1 MSEAPVI
8 IVIGGG
14 PAGLSAAV
22 TLARS
27 RMKVLLVEQRDRL
40 GGAIH
45 RQPANGDTPQVLRQA
60 SHAQHWSRLM
70 GEFTSLRTH
79 IALATSTV
87 FVGVDAAGLVLLDN
101 RRSAELLALRPAGMV
116 LALGATEIVHPFPG
130 WELPGVFSAGGAQ
143 VLLKETGRPLDG
155 RTLIAGSGPLL
166 LALGAQLCAAGR
178 PPLAVLERGRL
189 FSRPAAAALAM
200 LRSPHNLF
208 EGAGYAAR
216 LARARVPYK
225 AGAQVVSVTSA
236 ETGLT
241 VETVR
246 DGSPTV
252 YHVDNLVVHDGIR
265 SSHLS
270 VDVSKLPFPTV
281 EAGDGREIL
290 GAHCAMADGR
300 LASARL
306 LSLLGQTSVP
316 TAADEHAVLAARRFQ
331 GRLSTLFAEPPPP
344 IRPDAILC
352 RCEGRRAGAL
362 PPGASAREAK
372 LIGRF
377 GMGACQGR
385 FCAEATAR
393 ALGDRG
399 AASDFRPAVMRW
411 PIRPLSALALA
422 RLRHVSTNLEEIWN
436 DDGTIA

>member
-27 RMKVLLVEQRDRL
+27 GMRVLLAEQRDRL

-45 RQPANGDTPQVLRQA
+45 RQPANGNTPQVMRQA
-60 SHAQHWSRLM
+60 GHVHAWSRLM
-70 GEFTSLRTH
+70 SEFAALRTH
-79 IALATSTV
+79 ITLATSTV
-87 FVGVDAAGLVLLDN
+87 FVGVDAAGFVLLDN
-101 RRSAELLALRPAGMV
+101 RRSGELLALRPTGMV
-116 LALGATEIVHPFPG
+116 LALGGTEIVHPFPG

-166 LALGAQLCAAGR
+166 LALGAQLCAVRR
-178 PPLAVLERGRL
+178 PPLAVLERSSL
-189 FSRPAAAALAM
+189 LNRPTAALAM
-200 LRSPHNLF
+200 LRSPRNFF
-208 EGAGYAAR
+208 EGSGYATR
-216 LARARVPYK
+216 LALARVPYRT
-225 AGAQVVSVTSA
+225 GAQVVSVTQREA
-236 ETGLT
+236 GLT
-241 VETVR
+241 IETVR
-246 DGSPTV
+246 HGRRTTYD
-252 YHVDNLVVHDGIR
+252 VDNLVVHDGIR
-265 SSHLS
+265 SGHQS
-270 VDVSKLPFPTV
+270 VDVSNLPFPTA

-300 LASARL
+300 LASAKL
-306 LSLLGQTSVP
+306 LSLFGKTVVS
-316 TAADEHAVLAARRFQ
+316 TAADERVVLAARRFQ

-352 RCEGRRAGAL
+352 RCEGRRADTLTIGTS
-362 PPGASAREAK
+362 PREAK

-385 FCAEATAR
+385 FCAEATMR
-393 ALGDRG
+393 ALGNHG
-399 AASDFRPAVMRW
+399 IVSDFRPAVMRW
-411 PIRPLSALALA
+411 PIRPLSAVSLA
-422 RLRHVSTNLEEIWN
+422 RLRHVSNDFEKIWN

>member
-1 MSEAPVI
+1 MSEAPAI
-8 IVIGGG
+8 TVIGGG

-27 RMKVLLVEQRDRL
+27 GMRVLLVEQRDRL

-45 RQPANGDTPQVLRQA
+45 RQSANGDTPRVMRQA
-60 SHAQHWSRLM
+60 AHVQAWSRLM
-70 GEFTSLRTH
+70 GEFAALRAH
-79 IALATSTV
+79 ITLAISTV
-87 FVGVDAAGLVLLDN
+87 FVGVDAAGFVLLDN
-101 RRSAELLALRPAGMV
+101 RRSGEILAVRPAGMV

-178 PPLAVLERGRL
+178 PPIAVLERGRL
-189 FSRPAAAALAM
+189 FSRPTAALAM
-200 LRSPHNLF
+200 LRSAHNLF
-208 EGAGYAAR
+208 EGGGYAAR
-216 LARARVPYK
+216 LARARVPYR
-225 AGAQVVSVTSA
+225 AGGQVVSVTSA
-236 ETGLT
+236 QAGLT
-241 VETVR
+241 VETIR
-246 DGSPTV
+246 DGSRTI

-270 VDVSKLPFPTV
+270 VDVSNLPFPTV

-306 LSLLGQTSVP
+306 LSLFGQTAVS
-316 TAADEHAVLAARRFQ
+316 TAADERAVRTARRFQ

-352 RCEGRRAGAL
+352 RCEGRRAETL
-362 PPGASAREAK
+362 PLGASAREAK

-385 FCAEATAR
+385 FCAEATMR
-393 ALGDRG
+393 ALGGHDTV
-399 AASDFRPAVMRW
+399 SDFRPAVMRW
-411 PIRPLSALALA
+411 PIRPLSALSLA
-422 RLRHVSTNLEEIWN
+422 RLRHVSTNFEKIWN